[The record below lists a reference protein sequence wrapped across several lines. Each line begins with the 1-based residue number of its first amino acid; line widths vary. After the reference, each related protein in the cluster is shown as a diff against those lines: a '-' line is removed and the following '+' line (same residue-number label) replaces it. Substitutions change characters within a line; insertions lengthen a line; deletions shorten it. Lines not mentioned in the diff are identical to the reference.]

1 MPKKIWINTHKMPCA
16 TCLIPVEEILT
27 EGKSRTLRAW
37 QYTCTKCMR
46 EIEKR
51 ISKLEKKVFIKK
63 T

>member
-1 MPKKIWINTHKMPCA
+1 MPCA